1 MVWYANDGSESFTE
15 YTIDDELD
23 GAGNL
28 VVSDLDG
35 DGDMDVIA
43 TALDD
48 NDVVWYANDGSE
60 SFTKNTIDNDLA
72 NARQVVVRDMDDDGD
87 MDVIATS
94 SNSSGD
100 DLVWYANDGSEN
112 FTANAIAN
120 DLASGAFDL
129 QVQDIDG
136 DNDQDVIV
144 TAFNDNDVLWYANDG
159 SENFTKNTIDN
170 NFSGPA
176 EVAIGDLDGDGD
188 LDVVAT
194 ARTGNDVMFYA
205 NSDSGYVLD
214 ISLSGTPNGSETLTI
229 SPTSN
234 SIYDFAGNAAAT
246 SQSYSTVTS
255 VSYTH
260 LTLPTNREV

>member
-1 MVWYANDGSESFTE
+1 M
-15 YTIDDELD
+15 
-23 GAGNL
+23 
-28 VVSDLDG
+28 
-35 DGDMDVIA
+35 
-43 TALDD
+43 
-48 NDVVWYANDGSE
+48 VWYANDGSE

-144 TAFNDNDVLWYANDG
+144 TAFNDNDVLWYENDG

-246 SQSYSTVTS
+246 SQSYSTVTLKDQRP

-260 LTLPTNREV
+260 LTLPTIYSV